1 MKEAK
6 RKFLVWV
13 FLPLF
18 LLFCVV
24 VSLIMFLVVNLVLE
38 KGVAYTLT
46 AFVLGV
52 FTTLVLTRW
61 MPLLI
66 KMYNAA
72 SSD

>member
-1 MKEAK
+1 
-6 RKFLVWV
+6 
-13 FLPLF
+13 
-18 LLFCVV
+18 
-24 VSLIMFLVVNLVLE
+24 MFLVVNLVLE

>member
-1 MKEAK
+1 VKEAK